1 MYSLKKSNITVHQ
14 CYEKVLC
21 SPLHKS
27 TACHV
32 QGSVVRSELSG
43 LLSSMLAG
51 VTVSHSQTG
60 VWISAASSA
69 QQWQTGRNSMRVGC
83 SVCRLVGILAPE
95 TQSHS

>member
-14 CYEKVLC
+14 CHDKVLC
-21 SPLHKS
+21 SALHKS

-32 QGSVVRSELSG
+32 QGSMVRCELSG
-43 LLSSMLAG
+43 LLSSMLAR
-51 VTVSHSQTG
+51 VNVPHSQTG

-69 QQWQTGRNSMRVGC
+69 QQWQTGRNSTRVGC
-83 SVCRLVGILAPE
+83 SVCRLMGIVEPE

>member
-14 CYEKVLC
+14 CHEKVLC

-43 LLSSMLAG
+43 LLSSVLAR